1 MNILERP
8 IHIRKAKRSLVRKA
22 KQPLVGKFNNPFHK
36 FRQDRQDFPESKIQK
51 IYQYISLRKYLFL
64 HREFE
69 LRYKYSKDPLSQR
82 DMRFFIG
89 SRKEIHYRNID
100 SIGRFIGLGG
110 RIIPRRV
117 TKLTLRHQRLMTN
130 AIKKARFI
138 ALLPFIENELHFEK
152 KWRDILAARRKR
164 KKDKKKNRNKRRS
177 IPRVPK
183 GGTGTH
189 KGLNPKTEPRVG
201 GTETHKGFKTNPKT
215 ESSSSRNRT
224 RD

>member
-1 MNILERP
+1 MDKESLR
-8 IHIRKAKRSLVRKA
+8 IRKAKRSLVRKA
-22 KQPLVGKFNNPFHK
+22 KQHKFSNPFHK
-36 FRQDRQDFPESKIQK
+36 FRQDFTESKIK
-51 IYQYISLRKYLFL
+51 RISQYIPLWKYLFI

-69 LRYKYSKDPLSQR
+69 SRYKYSKAPLSKR
-82 DMRFFIG
+82 EMRFYIG

-100 SIGRFIGLGG
+100 SIGRFIGLAG

-130 AIKKARFI
+130 AIKKARFL

-152 KWRDILAARRKR
+152 KWRDILARRKE

-183 GGTGTH
+183 GGTKPGTSPPL
-189 KGLNPKTEPRVG
+189 KKKRIQN
-201 GTETHKGFKTNPKT
+201 
-215 ESSSSRNRT
+215 ES
-224 RD
+224 

>member
-1 MNILERP
+1 MDKEPLRV
-8 IHIRKAKRSLVRKA
+8 RKAKRSLVRKA

-36 FRQDRQDFPESKIQK
+36 FRQDFPESKIKK
-51 IYQYISLRKYLFL
+51 IYKYIPFWKYLFL
-64 HREFE
+64 HREE
-69 LRYKYSKDPLSQR
+69 SSRHKYKKGPLSQR
-82 DMRFFIG
+82 DRRFYIR

-100 SIGRFIGLGG
+100 SISRFIGLAG

-130 AIKKARFI
+130 AIKKARFL
-138 ALLPFIENELHFEK
+138 ALLPFIENDLHFEK
-152 KWRDILAARRKR
+152 KWREILARRKE

-183 GGTGTH
+183 EGI
-189 KGLNPKTEPRVG
+189 NPWNRPFFY
-201 GTETHKGFKTNPKT
+201 KGFKTNPKT